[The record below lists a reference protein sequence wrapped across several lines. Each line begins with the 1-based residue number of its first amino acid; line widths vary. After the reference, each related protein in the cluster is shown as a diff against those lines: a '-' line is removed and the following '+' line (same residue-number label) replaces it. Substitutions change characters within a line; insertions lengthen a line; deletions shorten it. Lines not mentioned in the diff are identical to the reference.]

1 MKTLCSLIDDSR
13 NDLLANWGGM
23 LRGAFSG
30 AARKN
35 PADLATLSAIIGRLA
50 DALNSAASPPVISD
64 TAFKDLVGFMSEVSA
79 ALAREGYTPEETGN
93 FVMSLKRAAD
103 PLLAKEYGKTPKQL
117 IAEMTVFNNIV
128 DQLAF
133 LTFSAYVAAREDV
146 IIRQSESILEV
157 STPALL
163 IWDKVVMMPLVGVI
177 DTRRAQYIMEQLLSA
192 ISREEARVAILDVTG
207 VPIIDTRVA
216 LHLTKAV
223 TAARMLGAEVIITG
237 FSPDAAQTLVKLDVN
252 LTGMVTRGTLR
263 EGFAE
268 ALRILKKRVALAA

>member
-1 MKTLCSLIDDSR
+1 MKTLSSLIESGRDE
-13 NDLLANWGGM
+13 LLANWGAM
-23 LRGAFSG
+23 LRTAFSG

-35 PADLATLSAIIGRLA
+35 PADLTTLAAIIDRLV
-50 DALNSAASPPVISD
+50 DALNHAPSPPIIAD
-64 TAFKDLVGFMSEVSA
+64 PAFKDLVRFMADVSA
-79 ALAREGYTPEETGN
+79 ALAREGYTPEETGS
-93 FVMSLKRAAD
+93 FVMSLKTAAD
-103 PLLAKEYGKTPKQL
+103 PLLAKEYGKTPKHWL
-117 IAEMTVFNNIV
+117 TEMKVLNTII

-133 LTFSAYVAAREDV
+133 LTFSAYVAAREDI
-146 IIRQSESILEV
+146 IIRQSESILEI

-252 LTGMVTRGTLR
+252 LSGMLTRGTLR

-268 ALRILKKRVALAA
+268 ALRVLKKRVGAIG